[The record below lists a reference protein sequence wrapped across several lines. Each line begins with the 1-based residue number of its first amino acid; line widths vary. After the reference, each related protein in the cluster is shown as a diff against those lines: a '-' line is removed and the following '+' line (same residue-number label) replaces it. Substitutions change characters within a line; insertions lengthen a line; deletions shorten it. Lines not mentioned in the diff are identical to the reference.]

1 MRLEKDLARRS
12 GISRKQARTWIRR
25 GHVTVDGAVVRDP
38 AHRVGERVDL
48 TLDGRP
54 LSLPPVAAAF
64 HKPVGVQCT
73 VGDPLGRRSL
83 QEEAAE
89 LLTFGLHPVGRLDA
103 DSEGLLLFLAD
114 GQTTQ
119 RLLHP
124 KRGVPKRYEAWVDG
138 RIPDDLAERLDAGV
152 ATADGV
158 FRAELNAV
166 EPTDGGG
173 MVTLSVTE
181 GKYRMVR
188 RILANV
194 DLPVKRLVRRAFGP
208 VELGELPAGSW
219 RELTGEELAALGC

>member
-25 GHVTVDGAVVRDP
+25 GRVTVDGAVVRDP
-38 AHRVGERVDL
+38 AHRVGEGIHL
-48 TLDGRP
+48 ALDGRP
-54 LSLPPVAAAF
+54 LGLPPVAVAF
-64 HKPVGVQCT
+64 HKAVGVQCT

-83 QEEAAE
+83 EEEAAE

-114 GQTTQ
+114 GQATQ

-152 ATADGV
+152 ATAEGV
-158 FRAELNAV
+158 FRAELHAV
-166 EPTDGGG
+166 ESTEDGGR
-173 MVTLSVTE
+173 VTLSVTE

-188 RILANV
+188 RMLANV
-194 DLPVKRLVRRAFGP
+194 DLPVTRLVRRAFGP
-208 VELGELPAGSW
+208 VELGALPVGRW
-219 RELTGEELAALGC
+219 RELTAKELAALGC